1 MGFIRTKVT
10 LFPSGDGKGPVE
22 IEALVD
28 TGAIMSMI
36 PRQLLATLGVT
47 PTGRGQFRTIEG
59 RPIERDVG
67 VVEMEVQS
75 RHSLS
80 PVPVIFGEEGDTTVL
95 GVTALEIMGLEA
107 DPARGEL
114 RPTEFLLL

>member
-10 LFPSGDGKGPVE
+10 LLPAGDGKGPVE

-28 TGAIMSMI
+28 TGAITSMI
-36 PRQLLATLGVT
+36 PRQLLAPLGVT
-47 PTGRGQFRTIEG
+47 PTGRGQFRAIEG

-114 RPTEFLLL
+114 RPT